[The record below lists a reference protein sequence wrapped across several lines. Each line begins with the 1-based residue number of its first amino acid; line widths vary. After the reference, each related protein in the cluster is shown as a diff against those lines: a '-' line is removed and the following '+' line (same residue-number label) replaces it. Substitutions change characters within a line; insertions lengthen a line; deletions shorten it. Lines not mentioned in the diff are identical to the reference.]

1 LLLNDLRRFLSE
13 EDQTKIDEILLR
25 KEEVTE
31 DYVNKIDDLGRTKL
45 SDGLNK
51 NNLKLFFNLTN
62 EYRNSVRKEL
72 SKAEVII
79 QKGIKQS

>member
-62 EYRNSVRKEL
+62 EYRNYVRKEL